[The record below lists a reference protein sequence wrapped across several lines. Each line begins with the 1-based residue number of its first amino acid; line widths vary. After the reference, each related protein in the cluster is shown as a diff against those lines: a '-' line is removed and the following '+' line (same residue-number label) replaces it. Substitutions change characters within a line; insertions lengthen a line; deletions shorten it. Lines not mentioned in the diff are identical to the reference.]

1 MSSNLRRCL
10 VTFLAIAPVLA
21 GGSLPLPKIDLP
33 ADSPVA
39 LLASDYSGSTET
51 TRGSALVVDLHA
63 ALTFR
68 NLTSRCIHGLTLLVE
83 AQEVTPGGKASVTLP
98 SLSVTAGESFPIRVD
113 LRLLRP
119 VQAAGAG
126 AVSIRL
132 DGVLFDDLS
141 FFGPNRLN
149 SRRSLLVYEMEARRD
164 RRYFKALL
172 DEGPA
177 KLQQAMLASL
187 ARQDG
192 RAGLEVQVLHSGRAT
207 NVDPGRE
214 LAFAFVD
221 LPGAPVQPRDGVAT
235 IAGNEART
243 PKLEVLNRSSR
254 TVRSVEV
261 GWILRDANGRALSS
275 GSIPSDVFLAPGEQR
290 DILKDVTLRLPGRP
304 GTPAAIAGMTG
315 FVSNVEFADG
325 KVWVPER
332 PALSDPRLGGA
343 VAPSPEEQRLLQIYV
358 KHGLGALETEL
369 RKVKAQ

>member
-1 MSSNLRRCL
+1 MSSKSARL
-10 VTFLAIAPVLA
+10 VGMFFWAA
-21 GGSLPLPKIDLP
+21 GVPWAATLPLPKIDFP

-39 LLASDYSGSTET
+39 LLASDYTGSTET

-63 ALTFR
+63 ALTLR
-68 NLTSRCIHGLTLLVE
+68 NLTPRFIHGLTLLVE

-98 SLSVTAGESFPIRVD
+98 SLAVSPGESFPVRID

-126 AVSIRL
+126 AVSVRL

-164 RRYFKALL
+164 RKYFKAQL

-177 KLQQAMLASL
+177 KLQQAVLASL
-187 ARQDG
+187 ARQGGQAPLD
-192 RAGLEVQVLHSGRAT
+192 VQVLHGGRTT
-207 NVDPGRE
+207 NVEPGRE

-221 LPGAPVQPRDGVAT
+221 LPGAPVQPRDGVAMV
-235 IAGNEART
+235 AGNEARA

-254 TVRSVEV
+254 TVRSVEL
-261 GWILRDANGRALSS
+261 GWILRDPGGRELSA

-290 DILKDVTLRLPGRP
+290 DILKDVTLRLPSRQ
-304 GTPAAIAGMTG
+304 GTPVAIAAMTG
-315 FVSNVEFADG
+315 YISNVEFADG

-332 PALSDPRLGGA
+332 PALSDPRLQGA
-343 VAPSPEEQRLLQIYV
+343 VSPSPEEQRLMQIYL
-358 KHGLGALETEL
+358 KRGLPALEAEL
-369 RKVKAQ
+369 QKY